1 MFGSRFPGFERRG
14 SPFERHPRMFKKGD
28 MKYVILEL
36 VKEKPSHGYEL
47 TQALED
53 RFHGTY
59 SPSPGSIYPILQ
71 LLEDMG
77 YVSSNTNEGKKVYT
91 ITDAGKKFLED
102 QKQIMETIR
111 GRLHGLWDT
120 KDEEFMHNW
129 RGARNY
135 LREIGHSIGYMATR
149 QTPATKMA
157 EISEILARTLKE
169 IERTCSEK

>member
-77 YVSSNTNEGKKVYT
+77 YVSSNTNEERRSIRLLMLERSFWKIRERSWKRLEGVYM
-91 ITDAGKKFLED
+91 GCG
-102 QKQIMETIR
+102 IR
-111 GRLHGLWDT
+111 KT
-120 KDEEFMHNW
+120 KNSCTTGEV
-129 RGARNY
+129 
-135 LREIGHSIGYMATR
+135 
-149 QTPATKMA
+149 PATIYVK
-157 EISEILARTLKE
+157 
-169 IERTCSEK
+169 